1 MNTERVFPLKVY
13 VKDKS
18 KSPSKRQFLNARIPY
33 NYTVEE
39 VIDYFNNIYGIGTSF
54 NLYEQKSNKLIKP
67 YEHISKYI
75 PPFVLSYVS
84 EDEDINKKEE
94 EENEESEESESD
106 DSYPTLDKIIALA
119 EKKEKKEQS
128 LLKKKKKRNPE
139 EDEPKAI
146 SHFQPDDEKEFMKMF
161 TETVKYAKC
170 YIVKGN
176 YNRNLNP
183 ANNKLITKFI
193 NDTGKTSVTIEELCE
208 KDVKPKNN
216 EEITLAVKKDNIQL
230 EEENDDDDLEIVED
244 INAFVQST
252 NDETYQSNEES
263 YSSIVEFKEPLPPK
277 ENQTD
282 TLIIPQSISPKE
294 IIPTKI
300 KKEKRKTVIP
310 KEKVD
315 YFSQIKEFF
324 NKNYLTREEKNKVKS
339 IFTSIQNAPMEQS
352 NYRMNIVLD
361 LDNTLLFSQLVFNNV
376 EINEEDVYTY
386 CMIDRRSSEFN
397 GKFVYRPGLKEFFEA
412 TKGFADYY
420 VYSLGIENYVKCLVE
435 ELEKKFKI
443 HIKKMIWRND
453 ALGNYKCLE
462 YLGIDVKKTIIID
475 DQNGPWRMPYG
486 TNSNFNHSHRILNS
500 YRYLNAFYLNHNIS
514 RFTLQDFGPLC
525 YTNLTNSL
533 FTLESQTCVCRPLPT
548 DNMNIPF
555 YIEHEFS
562 PKHQFDYFGNV
573 FKKIYK
579 CAVIGRFQPLLSLA
593 LTRYCTLINCVFCL
607 GFCLNNYKEIRD
619 MIISCGGEISTN
631 MSEPNIT
638 HFVVDKSGYGVFKSE
653 DRKKNNAILNTK
665 FVVNPKF
672 VFDSFYLVTKVN
684 EKDPEYAFDKI
695 I

>member
-1 MNTERVFPLKVY
+1 MDSGKVFPLKVY
-13 VKDKS
+13 VEDKS
-18 KSPSKRQFLNARIPY
+18 KSPSKRQFLNAKIPY

-75 PPFVLSYVS
+75 PPFVLCALS

-94 EENEESEESESD
+94 EGNEESEESESD

-119 EKKEKKEQS
+119 EKKEKKEKN
-128 LLKKKKKRNPE
+128 LLKKKKKRNPD
-139 EDEPKAI
+139 EDEPKTI
-146 SHFQPDDEKEFMKMF
+146 SRFQPDDEEEFMKMF
-161 TETVKYAKC
+161 TEIVKYAKC

-176 YNRNLNP
+176 NRNLNP
-183 ANNKLITKFI
+183 ENNKLITKFR
-193 NDTGKTSVTIEELCE
+193 NETGKTSVTIEELCE
-208 KDVKPKNN
+208 KDSKPKNP
-216 EEITLAVKKDNIQL
+216 EEITKVVKKDNIHL

-244 INAFVQST
+244 INAFVQPT
-252 NDETYQSNEES
+252 TYETDPSIEEP
-263 YSSIVEFKEPLPPK
+263 YSSIEEFKEPLPPK
-277 ENQTD
+277 E
-282 TLIIPQSISPKE
+282 IIKEKVIPKPTKE
-294 IIPTKI
+294 IVPIKPNTETI
-300 KKEKRKTVIP
+300 KKVIP

-315 YFSQIKEFF
+315 YFAQIKEFF
-324 NKNYLTREEKNKVKS
+324 NKHYLTREEKSKVKS

-361 LDNTLLFSQLVFNNV
+361 LDNTLLFSQLVMNNV
-376 EINEEDVYTY
+376 DINDEDVYTY
-386 CMIDRRSSEFN
+386 CIINKRSSSIN

-443 HIKKMIWRND
+443 RIKKMIWRND

-486 TNSNFNHSHRILNS
+486 TNTRFNHSFRIVNS

-533 FTLESQTCVCRPLPT
+533 FTLESQTILCRPLPT

-562 PKHQFDYFGNV
+562 PKHQFDYLGNV
-573 FKKIYK
+573 FQQIYK
-579 CAVIGRFQPLLSLA
+579 CAVVGKFQPILSLA
-593 LTRYCTLINCVFCL
+593 LTRYCTLIDCVFCM

-619 MIISCGGEISTN
+619 MIISCGGEISDN
-631 MSEPNIT
+631 MSDPNVT
-638 HFVVDKSGYGVFKSE
+638 HFVVDKSGYGVFKAE
-653 DRKKNNAILNTK
+653 ERKNNNQILNTK

-672 VFDSFYLVTKVN
+672 VFDCFYLVTKVN